1 MPTTISFK
9 KLLGGSPFPPL
20 KKHMK
25 LSSKCVEQIPIMLKA
40 LFDQDEDTLQA
51 ARGKVFELES
61 QADEIFDGLSANLSL
76 SKFLPVHRHDLIAV
90 LREQEAIADTA
101 QDIAGLLM
109 IHLEVSSDLREPLL
123 NLANKSQE
131 TVRSALAV
139 IKTLDALVETGFKG
153 PDLDKAYEL
162 IDEVC
167 KSEDG
172 ADMLGID
179 LVDILYK
186 NRKDKDPVATVFT
199 YQLARWLGELADHA
213 ELVANHM
220 RMLVAR

>member
-25 LSSKCVEQIPIMLKA
+25 LASKCVEQVPVMLMA
-40 LFDQDEDTLQA
+40 LFDDDEKALEE

-61 QADEIFDGLSANLSL
+61 QADEIFDSLSSSLSQ
-76 SKFLPVHRHDLIAV
+76 SKFLPVHRHDVIAV
-90 LREQEAIADTA
+90 LREQEEIADTA
-101 QDIAGLLM
+101 QDIAGLLV
-109 IHLEVSSDLREPLL
+109 IHLDVTGDLREPLL
-123 NLANKSQE
+123 TLANKSLE
-131 TVRSALAV
+131 AVHKALEV
-139 IKTLDALVETGFKG
+139 IRMLDALVETGFKG
-153 PDLDKAYEL
+153 PDLDRVYEL
-162 IDEVC
+162 IDEVSR
-167 KSEDG
+167 SEDG

-179 LVDILYK
+179 VVNRLYEHH
-186 NRKDKDPVATVFT
+186 RESDAVSTIFT

-213 ELVANHM
+213 ELVGSRM